1 MSPLTSFRAVSLGA
15 ALLSSHLSSV
25 HATTTLPP
33 SLTTCTTSETIWETP
48 QNVSMAICDGTDFK
62 YGGKS
67 LQMIEG
73 VCGTRA
79 CMGICHDNDKCVR
92 AVYDKKNSVCHIKN
106 NEEASE
112 MIWAVD
118 ADFDAIIKLLP
129 NGTYPPPPSGQPP
142 ADQQPPKPA
151 NETIT
156 GDAKKGTWSDVIK
169 LPLIPVAAYVVP
181 TFPTPGR
188 LMFFSSW
195 GVDAFGGASG
205 LTQFGSL
212 DLASHQSTHREI
224 ANTHHDM
231 FCPGISQLAD
241 GRILIQGGSDADAV
255 SVYDPNTDQFTREAN
270 LKIAR
275 GYQSACTLSNGEV
288 FTIGGAYSG
297 ERRGKEGEIY
307 DPTAN
312 AWEVLKGADVKPML
326 TKDHEG
332 IWREDNHAWLFAWRN
347 GSVFQAGPSK
357 TQHWYGT
364 KGYGAVVNA
373 GTRDDANA
381 MCGIFVM
388 YDALRGKILTA
399 GGSPDYTDSDANNRA
414 HITTIGEPGSPAV
427 TERVTDM
434 AFQRGFANA
443 VVLPDGKVIVTGG
456 MKRSIVFNDANSVFV
471 PEMFDPATKT
481 WTQLAAAQK
490 PRNYH
495 SVSILL
501 PDATVFVGGGG
512 LCYVNKIKGSTA
524 KCNKSVDHADGEI
537 LSPPYLFNADG
548 SAATRPVIGDLEK
561 ASIRAGDSLSFAVT
575 GIQGA
580 AAANYKFS
588 LVRMGSVTHSVNT
601 DQRRVPL
608 EDFTVGAD
616 GKFTV
621 RTPADTGV
629 MIPGH
634 WYLFAIAPN
643 GTPSIAKTVQVE
655 LGEAEARRTAGIWGA

>member
-15 ALLSSHLSSV
+15 ALLSGHLSSV
-25 HATTTLPP
+25 HATTTLEP
-33 SLTTCTTSETIWETP
+33 SLTSCTTSETIWETP
-48 QNVSMAICDGTDFK
+48 KNISLSICEGTDFK
-62 YGGKS
+62 YGGTS
-67 LQMIEG
+67 LQMVEG

-79 CMGICHDNDKCVR
+79 CMGLCHDNDKCVY
-92 AVYDKKNSVCHIKN
+92 AVYDKKNSICHIKN
-106 NEEASE
+106 TEEISE

-118 ADFDAIIKLLP
+118 ADFDAITKLLP
-129 NGTYPPPPSGQPP
+129 NGTYPSPPGSQ
-142 ADQQPPKPA
+142 ATEQQPSKPA
-151 NETIT
+151 NETIS
-156 GDAKKGTWSDVIK
+156 GDAKKGAWSDVIK

-188 LMFFSSW
+188 IMFFSSW

-212 DLASHQSTHREI
+212 DLNSHQSTNRQI

-231 FCPGISQLAD
+231 FCPGISQLSD
-241 GRILIQGGSDADAV
+241 GRIIIQGGSDAEAV
-255 SVYDPNTDQFTREAN
+255 SVYDPTTDAFTREAN
-270 LKIAR
+270 LTIPR
-275 GYQSACTLSNGEV
+275 GYQSSCTLSNGEV

-297 ERRGKEGEIY
+297 ARRAKEGEIY
-307 DPTAN
+307 DPNAN
-312 AWEVLKGADVKPML
+312 KWETLTGADVKPML
-326 TKDHEG
+326 TTDHEG
-332 IWREDNHAWLFAWRN
+332 VWREDNHAWLFAWRN
-347 GSVFQAGPSK
+347 GSVFQAGPSM

-414 HITTIGEPGSPAV
+414 HITTIGEPGSAAV
-427 TERVTDM
+427 VERVTDM
-434 AFQRGFANA
+434 AYHRGFANA
-443 VVLPDGKVIVTGG
+443 VVLPDGKVVVTGG
-456 MKRSIVFNDANSVFV
+456 MKRSIVFKDTDSVYI

-495 SVSILL
+495 SVSLLL

-512 LCYVNKIKGSTA
+512 LCWVNKIGGSSA
-524 KCNKSVDHADGEI
+524 KCDKTVDHADGEI

-548 SAATRPVIGDLEK
+548 SAATRPVIGDLAK
-561 ASIRAGDSLSFAVT
+561 SSIRAGDSLTFAVT
-575 GIQGA
+575 GIKGA

-588 LVRMGSVTHSVNT
+588 LVRMGSATHSVNT

-608 EDFTVGAD
+608 EDFSVGAD

-621 RTPADTGV
+621 RTPSDTGV
-629 MIPGH
+629 MIPGY

-643 GTPSIAKTVQVE
+643 GTPSVAKTVHIE
-655 LGEAEARRTAGIWGA
+655 LGVAESKRTAGVWGA

>member
-1 MSPLTSFRAVSLGA
+1 MSPLTSFRAMSLGA
-15 ALLSSHLSSV
+15 ALLTSHLASGQ
-25 HATTTLPP
+25 TTTLPP
-33 SLTTCTTSETIWETP
+33 SLTNCTTSETIWQTP
-48 QNVSMAICDGTDFK
+48 KNVSMAICDGTDFK

-67 LQMIEG
+67 LQMVEG

-79 CMGICHDNDKCVR
+79 CVGLCNDNDKCVR

-106 NEEASE
+106 NDEVAD

-118 ADFDAIIKLLP
+118 ADFDAIIKLRAD
-129 NGTYPPPPSGQPP
+129 GTYPPPPSGKAP
-142 ADQQPPKPA
+142 AEQQPAKPA

-212 DLASHQSTHREI
+212 DLASLQSTHREI
-224 ANTHHDM
+224 ANTRHDM

-241 GRILIQGGSDADAV
+241 GRILIQGGSDAEAV
-255 SVYDPNTDQFTREAN
+255 SAYDPKTDSFTRESD

-275 GYQSACTLSNGEV
+275 GYQSAATLSNGEV

-297 ERRGKEGEIY
+297 ERRGKEGEMY

-326 TKDHEG
+326 TQDRQG

-364 KGYGAVVNA
+364 KGYGAVVAA

-399 GGSPDYTDSDANNRA
+399 GGAPDYTDSDANNRA
-414 HITTIGEPGSPAV
+414 HITTIGEPGAAAAV
-427 TERVTDM
+427 ERVPDM
-434 AFQRGFANA
+434 AFSRGFANA
-443 VVLPDGKVIVTGG
+443 VVLPDGKVVVTGG
-456 MKRSIVFNDANSVFV
+456 MKRAIVFNDKDSVLV

-512 LCYVNKIKGSTA
+512 LCYVATVKGSTA
-524 KCNKSVDHADGEI
+524 RCDKTVDHADGEI

-548 SAATRPVIGDLEK
+548 SASTRPVIGDLDRT
-561 ASIRAGDSLSFAVT
+561 AIRAGDALTFAVS

-580 AAANYKFS
+580 AAASYKFS

-608 EDFTVGAD
+608 EDFSVGAD

-629 MIPGH
+629 MIPGF

-643 GTPSIAKTVQVE
+643 GTPSVAKTVQIE
-655 LGEAEARRTAGIWGA
+655 LGEAESRRTAGLWGA